1 MKLNKS
7 ALFELGKFFYN
18 LALAVVVSVIIQP
31 LVLGKA
37 NIKLIVYGII
47 TAVVLL
53 FLGFYLITVSDRF
66 NKYE

>member
-1 MKLNKS
+1 MKLNKD
-7 ALFELGKFFYN
+7 AIFELGKFFYN

-31 LVLGKA
+31 LALGKG

-53 FLGFYLITVSDRF
+53 LLGFYLITVSDRF
-66 NKYE
+66 NNYE

>member
-1 MKLNKS
+1 MKPNKN
-7 ALFELGKFFYN
+7 AIFELGKFFYN

-37 NIKLIVYGII
+37 NIELIVYGII

-53 FLGFYLITVSDRF
+53 LLGFYLITVSDRF